1 MALPLPGVPI
11 SLNDVRN
18 EFGGPN
24 PIYISNYYA
33 GGPYVPAGTSG
44 TFGPVP
50 TGGTISIANFYGT
63 QQSLEIVTMDVG
75 DNGGGA
81 YGYNINLGIGNISP
95 TTMVFL
101 SNGFCET
108 LYWFEPFG
116 LVFTVDAIG
125 SSGAF
130 NTLIANGTSFSSGS
144 ARFFSGSGFSQWVW
158 DGVGNPLGTSGTI
171 QCVFV

>member
-1 MALPLPGVPI
+1 MALPLPGVAI
-11 SLNDVRN
+11 SLNAVRN

-50 TGGTISIANFYGT
+50 TGGTISIADFYGT
-63 QQSLEIVTMDVG
+63 QQSLEIVTMNVG
-75 DNGGGA
+75 DNGDGA
-81 YGYNINLGIGNISP
+81 YGYNIYQGFGSISP
-95 TTMVFL
+95 NTMVFL
-101 SNGFCET
+101 SNGYCDAF
-108 LYWFEPFG
+108 YWSADFG
-116 LVFTVDAIG
+116 LVFNVQVTG

-130 NTLIANGTSFSSGS
+130 TTLIANGTSFSSGS
-144 ARFFSGSGFSQWVW
+144 ASFFSGPDQSQWVW
-158 DGVGNPLGTSGTI
+158 SGVGNPLGTSGTI